1 MTDLPCSAGGFQ
13 AQICGAGLG
22 THQTILH
29 NEWPYCEPWHSNVF
43 KMWINIQS
51 VKQLHS
57 SLVHPSPG
65 ISLVEYNLLQLSWM
79 SYDKDGVRKRSWDI
93 EVWWSTILFISTS
106 ANDLPSHSML
116 HIILSQA
123 QEICIAADGL
133 LFCSFT
139 INCCCAACC
148 NATLSAD
155 WAAILALDCKFKL
168 QLSCLHQ
175 IADYNSNIIV
185 PILDMCSNC
194 LDWDMVSQI
203 GRENILQQVKS
214 WVWRCVHQGGSS
226 TRDHPQTPS
235 CTAGTW
241 ISFMFSSK
249 GEWWNVLRSWIRRWH
264 SP

>member
-1 MTDLPCSAGGFQ
+1 MSHIAKKHKSGLLPGQWRREKSRIDRVVTDLCLAGWFQ
-13 AQICGAGLG
+13 AQTCGAGRG
-22 THQTILH
+22 THQTILQ

-43 KMWINIQS
+43 KMLINIQS

-65 ISLVEYNLLQLSWM
+65 VSLVEYNLLQLSWM
-79 SYDKDGVRKRSWDI
+79 SYDKDGVQKRSWDI

-123 QEICIAADGL
+123 QEICIAANGL

-155 WAAILALDCKFKL
+155 WAAVLALHLTVNSSSNFL
-168 QLSCLHQ
+168 AYTRLPIT
-175 IADYNSNIIV
+175 IATS
-185 PILDMCSNC
+185 
-194 LDWDMVSQI
+194 
-203 GRENILQQVKS
+203 
-214 WVWRCVHQGGSS
+214 
-226 TRDHPQTPS
+226 
-235 CTAGTW
+235 
-241 ISFMFSSK
+241 
-249 GEWWNVLRSWIRRWH
+249 
-264 SP
+264 